1 MNGAVRQAAIGSFEA
16 SPAHAISEL
25 ALARIGAD
33 GGATRADIQKSV
45 GPLASHR
52 LSPSELRRAAETG
65 LEFLEAGQLVCEK
78 RGRYQLSEAGE
89 AYLVE
94 LLGEQKLPKTWPEIR
109 DVRLLA
115 RALGMEPAPRM
126 LKAMARPDGL
136 RAVIVQRHYGIS
148 PRRIL
153 SASRLR
159 MSLAVVAL
167 ERAFGNKIKTGLDA
181 GKGLSVKASRLLA
194 GQLAQRPRDFGTDT
208 RLITALAAEVV
219 GAAQPDP
226 ASLRQAVLRNYV
238 SELLGDGP
246 AGLPSDI
253 KIDAARAAEIAQ
265 WQEELP
271 LDGTDLAPEEAA
283 NDAEPVPATMTPH
296 RSRPSAA
303 NRPDLA
309 GFADIVRHHADQQA
323 GGWPGNRK
331 AFISRVWH
339 AIAAAHDDWGLSEIE
354 FKSMLAEAHRTG
366 HIVLASADIKNKANL
381 AEVQDSAITYK
392 NTVWHFVRV
401 ET

>member
-1 MNGAVRQAAIGSFEA
+1 MNGAVSQAAIGSFEA

-52 LSPSELRRAAETG
+52 LSPSELRLAADAG
-65 LEFLEAGQLVCEK
+65 LELLEAGQLVREK

-89 AYLVE
+89 AYLIE
-94 LLGEQKLPKTWPEIR
+94 LLGGQKLPQTWPEIR
-109 DVRLLA
+109 DVHLLA
-115 RALGMEPAPRM
+115 RALGVDAVPRM
-126 LKAMARPDGL
+126 LKAMSRPDGL
-136 RAVIVQRHYGIS
+136 RAVIVQQHFEIM
-148 PRRIL
+148 PRRVL

-194 GQLAQRPRDFGTDT
+194 GQLSQRPKDFGTDT

-219 GAAQPDP
+219 GAVQPD
-226 ASLRQAVLRNYV
+226 ATSLRQAVLRNHV
-238 SELLGDGP
+238 SEMLGEGP
-246 AGLPSDI
+246 AGLRRDVE
-253 KIDAARAAEIAQ
+253 IDAKTAAQIAQ

-271 LDGTDLAPEEAA
+271 LSGAGMPPGGAA
-283 NDAEPVPATMTPH
+283 NDADPEAFAPR

-309 GFADIVRHHADQQA
+309 GFAEIVLKHADQQA
-323 GGWPGNRK
+323 EGWPGNRK

-339 AIAAAHDDWGLSEIE
+339 AIAEAHGDWGLSEIE

-366 HIVLASADIKNKANL
+366 HVVLASADMKSKANL
-381 AEVQDSAITYK
+381 AEVQASAITYK